1 MNAKASIR
9 ATLAKE
15 HNKPNVRKA
24 CSSYINATC
33 GHVSPM
39 THFQMFNRLLQTINP
54 THIHRD
60 EVLMRKLI
68 TRIAANSFLIADQ
81 ERKGERDRGLD

>member
-1 MNAKASIR
+1 MPQMKTKAYIW
-9 ATLAKE
+9 ATLVKE
-15 HNKPNVRKA
+15 HNKMNVRKA

-54 THIHRD
+54 AHIHRD
-60 EVLMRKLI
+60 EVLMTK
-68 TRIAANSFLIADQ
+68 TRYEN
-81 ERKGERDRGLD
+81 RG